1 MTTMEISL
9 GPYLEAFEK
18 TLGRMERDR
27 VVDRIREMD
36 HTVWKI
42 NPREI
47 TDRLGWLFSPAR
59 MRERVSELKAF
70 AAEIRGAGYTHALLL
85 GMGGSSLAPE
95 VLAGTFGPGEGPCS
109 LRVLDSTDP
118 AEVAARTRDLDPA
131 RTLFIVS
138 TKSGTTVETLSFFSH
153 CYRLCA
159 SALGSPKAG
168 EHFIAITDPDNPL
181 NETAR
186 RCSFRR
192 VFAGDPTIGGRFS
205 ALSVFGM
212 VPGAL
217 IGMDVARLIDRALA
231 MTEACFD
238 TDVSWQGPNLGAQL
252 GAALG
257 VFCLA
262 GRNKA
267 TFFLS
272 PKVSSFG
279 DWVEQLVA
287 ESTGKEGKGILPVI
301 AETPAEADR
310 YASDRVF
317 ISIGLRGDQPPAPD
331 LGKLRE
337 AHHPVI
343 RIFLDDPYDLGGQFF
358 LWEHA
363 TAMAGH
369 VLAIN
374 PFDQPDVEA
383 TKKYTKAA
391 VARYQETGSLGEE
404 SPVVVTPGIAVYAKL
419 QALSLREVMN
429 AFLSQARQD
438 SYVGIQAYLPR
449 TPQIHDALQALRL
462 KVRDSYH
469 VATTL
474 GYGPRFLHSTG
485 QLHKGDSG
493 KGLFIQ
499 FTCESPQDI
508 AIPDGPLTSSSSMS
522 FATLK
527 AAQAL
532 GDAAALAAAGR
543 PVIRIH
549 ITQEDI
555 ATAIRMVRSAL
566 SPE

>member
-18 TLGRMERDR
+18 TLGRMGRDR

-47 TDRLGWLFSPAR
+47 TDRLGWLFSPSR
-59 MRERVSELKAF
+59 MRERVPELKAF
-70 AAEIRGAGYTHALLL
+70 ASEIQAAGYTHALLL

-95 VLAGTFGPGEGPCS
+95 VLARTFGTGQGPCS

-118 AEVAARTRDLDPA
+118 AEVAGKTQDLDPA

-153 CYRLCA
+153 CYRLCT
-159 SALGSPKAG
+159 SALGSQQAG
-168 EHFIAITDPDNPL
+168 EHFVAITDPDNPL

-192 VFAGDPTIGGRFS
+192 VFAGEPTIGGRFS

-238 TDVSWQGPNLGAQL
+238 PDVSRQGPNLGAQL

-257 VFCLA
+257 VLCRT

-272 PKVSSFG
+272 PGISSFG

-287 ESTGKEGKGILPVI
+287 ESTGKEGTGILPVI
-301 AETPAEADR
+301 AETPAAADR
-310 YASDRVF
+310 YANDRVF
-317 ISIGLRGDQPPAPD
+317 ISIGLRGEQAPAPD
-331 LGKLRE
+331 LGKLRD

-363 TAMAGH
+363 TAVAGH

-383 TKKYTKAA
+383 TKRYTREA
-391 VARYQETGSLGEE
+391 VARYLETGHLGEE
-404 SPVVVTPGIAVYAKL
+404 SPVVVAPGIAVYAKL

-429 AFLSQARQD
+429 AFLSEARQD

-462 KVRDSYH
+462 RVRDGYR

-499 FTCESPQDI
+499 FTCESPRDI
-508 AIPDGPLTSSSSMS
+508 AIPDGPLASTSSMS

-543 PVIRIH
+543 PVLRIH

>member
-9 GPYLEAFEK
+9 GPYLDAFEK
-18 TLGRMERDR
+18 ALGRMERDR
-27 VVDRIREMD
+27 VVVRIQEMD

-47 TDRLGWLFSPAR
+47 TNRLGWLFSPAK

-70 AAEIRGAGYTHALLL
+70 ASEIHGAGYAHALLL

-95 VLAGTFGPGEGPCS
+95 VLARTFGTGEGSCS

-118 AEVAARTRDLDPA
+118 AEVAAKTQDLDPA

-181 NETAR
+181 NETAS
-186 RCSFRR
+186 RCSFRK
-192 VFAGDPTIGGRFS
+192 VFAGEPTIGGRFS

-212 VPGAL
+212 VPAAL
-217 IGMDVARLIDRALA
+217 IGMDVTRLIDRALA
-231 MTEACFD
+231 MVEACFD
-238 TDVSWQGPNLGAQL
+238 TDVSWKGPNLGAQL

-272 PKVSSFG
+272 PKISSFG

-301 AETPAEADR
+301 AEAPAEADR

-317 ISIGLRGDQPPAPD
+317 ISIGLRGEQPPAPD
-331 LGKLRE
+331 LGKLRD
-337 AHHPVI
+337 AGHPVI

-363 TAMAGH
+363 IAVAGH

-383 TKKYTKAA
+383 TKKFTKAA
-391 VARYQETGSLGEE
+391 VARYQETGHLGEE
-404 SPVVVTPGIAVYAKL
+404 NPVVLTPGIAVYTSL

-429 AFLSQARQD
+429 AFLSAARED
-438 SYVGIQAYLPR
+438 SYVSIQAFLPC

-462 KVRDSYH
+462 KVRDSYS

-493 KGLFIQ
+493 KGLFVQ
-499 FTCESPQDI
+499 FTCESPTDI
-508 AIPDGPLTSSSSMS
+508 AIPDGPLASTSSMT

-543 PVIRIH
+543 PVLRIH